1 MHPFICAMLCMLLHV
16 MLCYQRKAAAKSDA
30 RITCGAASSDT
41 HESIKALALLA
52 HQVEVLFVMCTL
64 LAGKRK
70 VQVQDRLMEL
80 DIVPALLQM
89 FDRLDW
95 NRAPSTTPP
104 MERCARERGHA
115 RESTRARELSGRTAC
130 CLDDWCLALLAC
142 TRDLP
147 NAVS

>member
-1 MHPFICAMLCMLLHV
+1 MIRQKQLHNELEQRCSLHIDTLTRCSGSLSLICMPSLLHS
-16 MLCYQRKAAAKSDA
+16 LICHCTGNS
-30 RITCGAASSDT
+30 GSSDT

-95 NRAPSTTPP
+95 NRAPSTSPP
-104 MERCARERGHA
+104 MER
-115 RESTRARELSGRTAC
+115 SVP
-130 CLDDWCLALLAC
+130 LAFK
-142 TRDLP
+142 
-147 NAVS
+147 NIIVF